1 MVQLP
6 KGILGPGGSPEG
18 RERRAGGGSFQS
30 LRLKKKKKFK
40 DMILMLWSLT
50 SWAVKIYKLELH
62 IQRQGLLLQQ
72 LEEAGSLERK

>member
-1 MVQLP
+1 
-6 KGILGPGGSPEG
+6 
-18 RERRAGGGSFQS
+18 
-30 LRLKKKKKFK
+30 
-40 DMILMLWSLT
+40 MLWSLT